1 MINKGNFFI
10 AFRLSLQELNIK
22 FLRII
27 DEIPLPSTPTDG
39 RIPAHIR

>member
-10 AFRLSLQELNIK
+10 AFRLSLQELDIK

-27 DEIPLPSTPTDG
+27 DETPLPMGESLPTFGDE
-39 RIPAHIR
+39 